1 MDTQVSQCP
10 TCFTKGYELQE
21 NGRCHLCNDR
31 EQKRKIL
38 IDDLQAI
45 LDMHMN
51 DSTRWAGAE
60 FGKAAVGNAIIEAIQ
75 SHGGTPVLLTTSHQE
90 L

>member
-1 MDTQVSQCP
+1 
-10 TCFTKGYELQE
+10 
-21 NGRCHLCNDR
+21 
-31 EQKRKIL
+31 L